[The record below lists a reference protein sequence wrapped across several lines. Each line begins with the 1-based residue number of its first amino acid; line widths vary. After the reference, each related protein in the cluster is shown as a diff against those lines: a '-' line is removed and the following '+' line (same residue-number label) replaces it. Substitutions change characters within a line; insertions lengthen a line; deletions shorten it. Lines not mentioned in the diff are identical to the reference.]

1 MKSLIHSAF
10 RVFSRLLP
18 VLLASA
24 AFGHG
29 TPITVELDASQTAL
43 VVTGTSLPG
52 FANTAVINTD
62 EEAYFI
68 SGPGG
73 VLLTDLPGFDISGLA
88 AGSAVRLEPVA
99 RRPVG
104 SMTNSPRWLWY
115 WDSVLNQV
123 TSVPNDVRLTMES
136 TRALG
141 SISFT
146 EEVGPAPGGVLVAN
160 LLAGD
165 LGQHRH
171 LMYYE
176 LPDTAATA
184 AGIYGFFA
192 RMTSPGKTPSNPFL
206 VVLNKDLD
214 PSTAPALGAAAINL
228 AAGLVGDYNY
238 NGAIDAADFTV
249 WRDSV
254 GQTGA
259 QLHADGDLS
268 SAVTVADLILWQS
281 RYLPQNPT
289 AGVSISEPTATMLLW
304 LSICVFGL
312 VWVGNLNQI
321 LKISF
326 GLVQLGSLAGKP
338 DLPV

>member
-1 MKSLIHSAF
+1 MILQNFSSRAVS
-10 RVFSRLLP
+10 RFSRLLP
-18 VLLASA
+18 FLLASA

-43 VVTGTSLPG
+43 VVTGATLPG
-52 FANTAVINTD
+52 FANVAVINTD

-88 AGSAVRLEPVA
+88 SGSAVRLEPVA

-115 WDSVLNQV
+115 WDSALNQV

-141 SISFT
+141 NISFT
-146 EEVGPAPGGVLVAN
+146 EAVGPAPGGVLVAN

-176 LPDTAATA
+176 LPDNSETA

-192 RMTSPGKTPSNPFL
+192 RITSPGKTPSNPFL

-214 PSTAPALGAAAINL
+214 PATAPALGAAAINL
-228 AAGLVGDYNY
+228 AAGLVGDYNN
-238 NGAIDAADFTV
+238 NGAIDAGDYTV
-249 WRDSV
+249 WRDSL

-259 QLHADGDLS
+259 NLLADGDLS
-268 SAVTVADLILWQS
+268 GGVTAADWSLWQTRFTGSFPASS
-281 RYLPQNPT
+281 RAVPEPT
-289 AGVSISEPTATMLLW
+289 GPMAGVAY
-304 LSICVFGL
+304 V
-312 VWVGNLNQI
+312 VGAAIIFLR
-321 LKISF
+321 F
-326 GLVQLGSLAGKP
+326 RRP
-338 DLPV
+338 